1 MKALMITA
9 GAIGV
14 AILGGGLWWM
24 SGGGDGARPVMST
37 AMHGSGAAA
46 EAPDPDAVALPAR
59 FSAKAIEG
67 RPLFDAN
74 CAVCHGSRA
83 AGTDQGPPLI
93 HRIYEPSHHG
103 DYAFQMAVRN
113 GVRAHHWRFGNMPPV
128 PGLTE
133 NQVAWITAYVREIQE
148 ANGIR

>member
-1 MKALMITA
+1 MKGLMITA

-24 SGGGDGARPVMST
+24 SEGGDDARPVTSIAT
-37 AMHGSGAAA
+37 HESGAAA
-46 EAPDPDAVALPAR
+46 APDVDAIALPAR
-59 FSAKAIEG
+59 FSAKALEG
-67 RPLFDAN
+67 RSLFDGN
-74 CAVCHGSRA
+74 CAVCHGAKA

-93 HRIYEPSHHG
+93 HRIYEPSHHA

-128 PGLTE
+128 SGMTE
-133 NQVAWITAYVREIQE
+133 NQIGWITAYVREIQE